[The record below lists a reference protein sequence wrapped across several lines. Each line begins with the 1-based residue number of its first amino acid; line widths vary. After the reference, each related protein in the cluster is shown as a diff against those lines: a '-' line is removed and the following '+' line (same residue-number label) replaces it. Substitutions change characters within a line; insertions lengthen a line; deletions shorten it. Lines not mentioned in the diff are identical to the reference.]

1 MSSSKTQFHL
11 VGRVL
16 GVDSSSKGKIKT
28 LHLLNEEGTH
38 RIKLSSSLRSQ
49 SLALEPGTWVSVRG
63 TEKHKAKHDK
73 TKLKAKQIQPHPGLR
88 QLSKPGHGDPC
99 PALDIEETPASA
111 SQPDTPPIK
120 AKAPAGKIL
129 VCQKSKCRKRASGD
143 LCKLLKQSLD
153 EQGLG
158 DSIQVQGTGCLKRCK
173 SAPNLV
179 VLPKKARHSNIKPQE
194 IPALVE
200 EHFG

>member
-16 GVDSSSKGKIKT
+16 GVDSSSKGKIKG

-49 SLALEPGTWVSVRG
+49 PWTLEPGTWVSVRG
-63 TEKHKAKHDK
+63 TEKHKSKQDK
-73 TKLKAKQIQPHPGLR
+73 TKLKAQQIQPHPGLR

-99 PALDIEETPASA
+99 PALDIQDTPSSA
-111 SQPDTPPIK
+111 SQPDKPPIK
-120 AKAPAGKIL
+120 PPAGKIL

-153 EQGLG
+153 EHGLG
-158 DSIQVQGTGCLKRCK
+158 ESIQVQGTGCLKRCK

-179 VLPKKARHSNIKPQE
+179 VLPKKARYTKIKPQE
-194 IPALVE
+194 IPALVQ

>member
-1 MSSSKTQFHL
+1 MSSCKTQFHL

-16 GVDSSSKGKIKT
+16 GVDSSSKGKIKS

-38 RIKLSSSLRSQ
+38 RIKLSSSLRSP

-63 TEKHKAKHDK
+63 TEKHKAKPDK
-73 TKLKAKQIQPHPGLR
+73 IRLKAKQIQPHPGLR
-88 QLSKPGHGDPC
+88 QLSKPGQGDPC
-99 PALDIEETPASA
+99 PALDIQDTSPSVSE
-111 SQPDTPPIK
+111 PDKAPI
-120 AKAPAGKIL
+120 KAPAGKIL

-158 DSIQVQGTGCLKRCK
+158 ESIQVQGTGCLKRCK

-179 VLPKKARHSNIKPQE
+179 VLPKKAQHSNIKPQE